1 MNKLFKI
8 GAFWL
13 IFGLLC
19 VNIQAQT
26 EQTRT
31 IEKSFPGRTA
41 LWAAHRYGDIV
52 MKKGSGDQ
60 IKVVLKIRAAGNDA
74 DELKQ
79 FLNEFE
85 LKSSEAADNKI
96 DIKTS
101 DFIESWNQTKVI
113 GVMRSTI
120 KLRNGKT
127 FDGITKFDMRLE
139 LYVPKLRYA
148 TLENK
153 YDGIRVEEG
162 TTNILIVK
170 LYDGELNVAG
180 NYEKLN
186 LEMKYSEGIAGD
198 FNTSEMELYDS
209 DLRIGDGNIL
219 NMKSKYSD
227 VEIGTLQELTLESY
241 DDNYEISGILGSA
254 RITDKYS
261 EFTLRKI
268 GGEMEFN
275 FYDSEVEFTG
285 DANVV
290 TISESKYTEF
300 DFLDVETLRIN
311 RSYDDKFEM
320 NKVGTVE
327 IGESKYTEYEIATL
341 LKRLTIN
348 SHDDEVDVRYVDAGF
363 EEFTFEGKYTD
374 VELPIP
380 TSVKYEIDAYAKYGK
395 IDFPENQLEAGIF
408 KEKNSEL
415 TVQGKLKGAGPD
427 APKVTINA
435 HDCNIDLD

>member
-31 IEKSFPGRTA
+31 IEKSFPGKTA

-52 MKKGSGDQ
+52 MKKGSGNQ
-60 IKVVLKIRAAGNDA
+60 IKAVLKIRAAGNDA

-180 NYEKLN
+180 TYEKLN

-219 NMKSKYSD
+219 NMKSKYSE
-227 VEIGTLQELTLESY
+227 VQIGSLQELTLDSY

-348 SHDDEVDVRYVDAGF
+348 SHDDEVDVRYVDPGF
-363 EEFTFEGKYTD
+363 EAFTFEGKYTD

-380 TSVKYEIDAYAKYGK
+380 TSVKYEIDAYAKYGE
-395 IDFPENQLEAGIF
+395 IDFPENQLEAGIL
-408 KEKNSEL
+408 KEKNSEI

-435 HDCNIDLD
+435 HDCNIDLN